1 MKGHQLSVMNE
12 ALQQLVEKINK
23 RFEGKQLEISQKKGK
38 ITLEFVSDQFYTLE
52 FDDYYELMLCLA
64 TLERFTRE

>member
-1 MKGHQLSVMNE
+1 MKGNRLSVMNE

-38 ITLEFVSDQFYTLE
+38 ITLEFVSDQFYILE
-52 FDDYYELMLCLA
+52 FDDDYEMMFCLLI
-64 TLERFTRE
+64 LEKFTRE